1 MVVAGAA
8 PTEAVAAAASTMAAS
23 TEAVVA
29 AIQFGPVRSGGPNQ
43 SGPDSRA
50 LQDWEASTDLVAAV
64 ASQDREQLVAVVV
77 TVATAVAKFLSIVNR

>member
-29 AIQFGPVRSGGPNQ
+29 AIQFGPIRSGSDQ

-50 LQDWEASTDLVAAV
+50 LQDWEASTDLVTAV

-77 TVATAVAKFLSIVNR
+77 TVATAVAKFSSIVN